1 MKTYHR
7 ATVSDNNTILRTIGK
22 WHKILSAAE
31 VEVTALMVEDDSGN
45 PALEENGA
53 IVAATIKLQSPIYRA
68 LGAGD
73 ALMIID
79 AAAWDR
85 MLESEREA
93 LVDQQLTR
101 IGVLREKAEKA
112 DPDFVGWDLEADAAD
127 ADADGAAEDTYCPR
141 RDEASGH
148 ECEYE
153 SGGDEQHL
161 IVGRFHLRSVRA
173 QRDAAPRGVGDRPIP
188 LDAAGAWVRERLDP
202 ERDACEVD
210 APGCAGGAA
219 PFDSL
224 ADVERA
230 VGNRRERAA
239 AWRDA

>member
-7 ATVSDNNTILRTIGK
+7 APVSDNNTILRTIGK

-79 AAAWDR
+79 AAAWYR

-101 IGVLREKAEKA
+101 IGVLREKAEKT
-112 DPDFVGWDLEADAAD
+112 DPDFVGWDHEADAAD
-127 ADADGAAEDTYCPR
+127 APIK
-141 RDEASGH
+141 RDSKDKAKLRLRPYDYSIFGFRSVVERHKMNSPEAISARQ
-148 ECEYE
+148 CQDE
-153 SGGDEQHL
+153 SGQYVWEWSAVL
-161 IVGRFHLRSVRA
+161 VEEKVN
-173 QRDAAPRGVGDRPIP
+173 AAKGS
-188 LDAAGAWVRERLDP
+188 
-202 ERDACEVD
+202 
-210 APGCAGGAA
+210 
-219 PFDSL
+219 FQK
-224 ADVERA
+224 
-230 VGNRRERAA
+230 
-239 AWRDA
+239 